1 MIKFHAVPVTL
12 DAAKNENEPRSITGI
27 AVPWD
32 TAATVMSGERVMFLR
47 GAFDVTQKPAKLL
60 ENHDMTQLRGTV
72 PELVDS
78 EEGLLFTAHFANTN
92 AANDAVELVKAGAY
106 DSVSVGAEPIKAKYD
121 KSGTLIVSQARLV
134 ELSLVAAPAFEGAQ
148 ITNIAAAEP
157 TEEEAA
163 DEPQPQDSTE
173 EEQMSEVTT
182 PVEAAA
188 ETVPTQPIFAAARR
202 EFKLPSPAEYIGA
215 FVRGGHEFAQM
226 NENIRAAAPD
236 VLTSDLPGILPVPI
250 VSSVYNN
257 FKGLRPVIDSVGPR
271 ALPQSGKVFIRPVV
285 TTHTSIGTVTENNNA
300 IQSGTFVVDDVQFTK
315 GIFGGYVEVSEASL
329 DWSQPEVLS
338 AMLDD
343 MARIYANQ
351 TDDYAAGVLEAGVT
365 NTNNFTAANIAD
377 PTDWVQWM
385 YTAASD
391 ILTASNGNLP
401 TTLWVAPNRWASL
414 GQLEDGQ
421 GRPLFPQVGPMN
433 AYGQGAGVSDTA
445 ITAFG
450 MRVVVDRNLT
460 SGMMIIGD
468 PSGMEYYEQQKGAI
482 SIDSPSTLSKTVA
495 FRGYASAKV
504 LDDTKFI
511 KAAFV

>member
-1 MIKFHAVPVTL
+1 MIKFQAAAITL
-12 DAAKNENEPRSITGI
+12 DAAAGESTERTITGI
-27 AVPWD
+27 AVPWNVE
-32 TAATVMSGERVMFLR
+32 ATVMSGERVLFER
-47 GAFDVTQKPAKLL
+47 GAFDVNQKPAKLL

-72 PELVDS
+72 PELADS
-78 EEGLLFTAHFANTN
+78 EDGLLFTARFANTN

-121 KSGTLIVSQARLV
+121 KNGTLIVSQARLV
-134 ELSLVAAPAFEGAQ
+134 ELSLVAAPAFAGAV
-148 ITNIAAAEP
+148 ITEIAAAEP
-157 TEEEAA
+157 EQDDTA
-163 DEPQPQDSTE
+163 DETPTDIGDE
-173 EEQMSEVTT
+173 MSQENPT
-182 PVEAAA
+182 VEASA
-188 ETVPTQPIFAAARR
+188 ETVPTTPLFAAARR

-215 FVRGGHEFAQM
+215 FIRGGHEFAQM

-236 VLTSDLPGILPVPI
+236 VLTSDLPGVLPTPI

-257 FKGLRPVIDSVGPR
+257 FRGLRPVIDSVGAR

-285 TTHTSIGTVTENNNA
+285 TTHTTIGAVTENNNA
-300 IQSGTFVVDDVQFTK
+300 IPDGTFVIDDVQFTK

-365 NTNNFTAANIAD
+365 NTNNFTAADIAD

-401 TTLWVAPNRWASL
+401 TTLWLAPNRWASL
-414 GQLEDGQ
+414 GTLEDGQ

-433 AYGQGAGVSDTA
+433 AYGQGAGVSDTM

-468 PSGMEYYEQQKGAI
+468 PTGMEYYEQQKGAL
-482 SIDSPSTLSKTVA
+482 SIDSPSTLSRTVA

-504 LDDTKFI
+504 IDETKFI

>member
-1 MIKFHAVPVTL
+1 MIKFQAAAITL
-12 DAAKNENEPRSITGI
+12 DAAAGESTTRTITGI
-27 AVPWD
+27 AVPWNVE
-32 TAATVMSGERVMFLR
+32 ATVMSGERVLFER
-47 GAFDVTQKPAKLL
+47 GAFDVNQKPAKLL

-72 PELVDS
+72 PELADS
-78 EEGLLFTAHFANTN
+78 EEGLLFTAKFANTN

-121 KSGTLIVSQARLV
+121 KNGTLVVSEARLV
-134 ELSLVAAPAFEGAQ
+134 ELSLVAAPAFAGAV
-148 ITNIAAAEP
+148 ITEIAAAEP
-157 TEEEAA
+157 EKEETA
-163 DEPQPQDSTE
+163 DETPTDIGE
-173 EEQMSEVTT
+173 NMSQENPT
-182 PVEAAA
+182 VEAAA
-188 ETVPTQPIFAAARR
+188 ETVPTTPLFAAARR

-215 FVRGGHEFAQM
+215 FIRGGHEFAQL

-236 VLTSDLPGILPVPI
+236 VLTSDLPGVLPTPI
-250 VSSVYNN
+250 ISNIYNN
-257 FKGLRPVIDSVGPR
+257 FKGLRPVIDSVGAR

-285 TTHTSIGTVTENNNA
+285 TTHTTIGAVTENNNA
-300 IQSGTFVVDDVQFTK
+300 IPDGTFVIDDVQFTK

-365 NTNNFTAANIAD
+365 NTNNFTAADIAD

-401 TTLWVAPNRWASL
+401 TTLWLAPNRWASL
-414 GQLEDGQ
+414 GTLEDGQ

-433 AYGQGAGVSDTA
+433 AYGQGAGVSDTM

-468 PSGMEYYEQQKGAI
+468 PTGMEYYEQQKGAL
-482 SIDSPSTLSKTVA
+482 SIDSPSTLSRTVA

-504 LDDTKFI
+504 IDETKFI

>member
-1 MIKFHAVPVTL
+1 MIKFQAAAITL
-12 DAAKNENEPRSITGI
+12 DAAAGENNPRTITGI
-27 AVPWD
+27 AVPWNVE
-32 TAATVMSGERVMFLR
+32 ATVMSGERVLFER
-47 GAFDVTQKPAKLL
+47 GAFDVNQKAAKLL

-72 PELVDS
+72 PELADS
-78 EEGLLFTAHFANTN
+78 EEGLLFTAKFANTN

-121 KSGTLIVSQARLV
+121 KNGTLVVSQARLV
-134 ELSLVAAPAFEGAQ
+134 ELSLVAAPAFAGAV
-148 ITNIAAAEP
+148 ITEIAAAEP
-157 TEEEAA
+157 EQEEVA
-163 DEPQPQDSTE
+163 DETPTDIGE
-173 EEQMSEVTT
+173 NMSQENPT
-182 PVEAAA
+182 VEAAA
-188 ETVPTQPIFAAARR
+188 ETVPTTPLFAAARR

-215 FVRGGHEFAQM
+215 FIRGGHEFAQM

-236 VLTSDLPGILPVPI
+236 VLTSDLPGVLPTPI

-257 FKGLRPVIDSVGPR
+257 FRGLRPVIDSVGAR

-285 TTHTSIGTVTENNNA
+285 TTHTTIGAVTENNNA
-300 IQSGTFVVDDVQFTK
+300 IPDGTFVIDDVQFTK

-365 NTNNFTAANIAD
+365 NTNNFTAADIAD

-401 TTLWVAPNRWASL
+401 TTLWLAPNRWASL
-414 GQLEDGQ
+414 GTLEDGQ

-433 AYGQGAGVSDTA
+433 AYGQGAGVSDTM

-468 PSGMEYYEQQKGAI
+468 PTGMEYYEQQKGAL
-482 SIDSPSTLSKTVA
+482 SIDSPSTLSRTVA

-504 LDDTKFI
+504 IDDTKFI